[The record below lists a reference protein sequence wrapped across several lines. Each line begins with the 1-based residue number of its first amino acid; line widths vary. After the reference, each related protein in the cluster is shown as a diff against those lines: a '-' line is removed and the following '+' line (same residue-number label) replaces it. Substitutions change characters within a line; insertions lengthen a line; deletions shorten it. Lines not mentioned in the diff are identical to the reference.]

1 MIRQL
6 LPAPVTMS
14 TSQALEEAY
23 LHAAEEHLRTNFV
36 SSIDGA
42 VEIDGVSGPLGGQA
56 DRAAFLAMRAVC
68 DVILVGAGTMR
79 AENYGP
85 VKMGEDRMARRA
97 SRGQAP
103 LPRLAVVSR
112 SGALDAS
119 APLFASQ
126 PPVIVYTTST
136 GASRRDGLADVAEV
150 VAAGDGEVS
159 LTTVVSDLR
168 SRGLGRIL
176 CEGGPSLFRALM
188 SEGLVDEI
196 CLTISPILAVD
207 GRANSASS
215 GASVPVPLQLHAV
228 LEGDDAV
235 LLRYRP
241 LAGS

>member
-6 LPAPVTMS
+6 LPAPVAIS
-14 TSQALEEAY
+14 TLQALEEAY
-23 LHAAEEHLRTNFV
+23 LHSADEHLRTNFV

-56 DRAAFLAMRAVC
+56 DRAAFFAMRAVC

-85 VKMGEDRMARRA
+85 VKMGEERMARRA
-97 SRGQAP
+97 SRGQAA
-103 LPRLAVVSR
+103 LPRLAVVSQ
-112 SGALDAS
+112 SGALDAA

-136 GASRRDGLADVAEV
+136 GAQRRNGLADAAEV
-150 VAAGDGEVS
+150 IAVGDGEVR
-159 LTTVVSDLR
+159 LKTVVSDLR

-188 SEGLVDEI
+188 REGLVDEI
-196 CLTISPILAVD
+196 CLTISPMLAVD

-215 GASVPVPLQLHAV
+215 GALVPVPLQLQAV
-228 LEGDDAV
+228 LEGDGAL

-241 LAGS
+241 LVGN